1 MGVLRPLLSTSN
13 IYILNLELG
22 QDELATKIKLMEK
35 SYNTGLLVATGIGD
49 GRGLAVPPQPHLDFV
64 KFLYK
69 IL

>member
-1 MGVLRPLLSTSN
+1 M
-13 IYILNLELG
+13 LNLELG

-35 SYNTGLLVATGIGD
+35 SYNTGLLVATGMGD
-49 GRGLAVPPQPHLDFV
+49 GWGLAVPPQPHLDFV